1 MGNERYNNLGN
12 NGGARGM
19 RSRNDNDTSRR
30 MADCYVDARV
40 IAKIF
45 NVRTFAFLNFMRE
58 RGYVPELDVTKRGT
72 PRYLCPARVIED
84 NRIEFQTYCKNLF
97 GRRSPLSVS
106 EERKKMVNACLSTDR
121 YEAAQ
126 FEEKLEAKESRTK
139 RVLRVSRERTE
150 VSEMPQ
156 IYELRHYADGSISLF
171 EWDGDAWVFLDGE
184 RNSLLK
190 DQFLNRVAKE
200 CAIML

>member
-19 RSRNDNDTSRR
+19 CSRNDNDTSRR
-30 MADCYVDARV
+30 LADRYVDARV

-58 RGYVPELDVTKRGT
+58 RGYVPKLDVTKKGT
-72 PRYLCPARVIED
+72 PRYLCPAHVIED
-84 NRIEFQTYCKNLF
+84 NSIEFHTYCKNLF
-97 GRRSPLSVS
+97 DRRSPLSVS

-126 FEEKLEAKESRTK
+126 FEEKLAAKESRTK

-150 VSEMPQ
+150 GSEMPQ
-156 IYELRHYADGSISLF
+156 IYELRHYANGSVSLF
-171 EWDGDAWVFLDGE
+171 GWDGDAWVFLDGE
-184 RNSLLK
+184 RNPLLK

>member
-1 MGNERYNNLGN
+1 
-12 NGGARGM
+12 M

-30 MADCYVDARV
+30 MVDRYVDARV

-45 NVRTFAFLNFMRE
+45 NVRTFVFLNFMR
-58 RGYVPELDVTKRGT
+58 RLGYVPKLDVTKKGA
-72 PRYLCPARVIED
+72 PRYLCPAHVIED
-84 NRIEFQTYCKNLF
+84 NSIEFHTYCKNLF
-97 GRRSPLSVS
+97 GRRSPMSVS

-126 FEEKLEAKESRTK
+126 FEEKLAAKESRTK
-139 RVLRVSRERTE
+139 RVLRVSRGKAEG
-150 VSEMPQ
+150 SEMPQ
-156 IYELRHYADGSISLF
+156 IYELRHYANGSVSLF
-171 EWDGDAWVFLDGE
+171 GWDGDAWVFLDGE

-190 DQFLNRVAKE
+190 DPFLNKVAKE

>member
-1 MGNERYNNLGN
+1 MGNEINHNFDISRRSGWNNCGGGLRP
-12 NGGARGM
+12 NGGIPDR
-19 RSRNDNDTSRR
+19 
-30 MADCYVDARV
+30 CVDARV

-45 NVRTFAFLNFMRE
+45 NVRTFVFLNFMRE
-58 RGYVPELDVTKRGT
+58 RGYVPKLDVTKKGT
-72 PRYLCPARVIED
+72 PRYLCPAHVIED
-84 NRIEFQTYCKNLF
+84 NRIEFHTYCKNLF

-126 FEEKLEAKESRTK
+126 FEEKLAAKESRTK

-150 VSEMPQ
+150 GSEMPR

-171 EWDGDAWVFLDGE
+171 GWDGDAWVFLDGE
-184 RNSLLK
+184 RNPGLK

>member
-12 NGGARGM
+12 SGGARGM
-19 RSRNDNDTSRR
+19 CSRNDNDTGRR
-30 MADCYVDARV
+30 MADRYVDARA

-58 RGYVPELDVTKRGT
+58 RGYVPKLDVTKRGT
-72 PRYLCPARVIED
+72 PRYLCPAHVIED

-97 GRRSPLSVS
+97 GRRSPMSVS

-126 FEEKLEAKESRTK
+126 FEEKLAAKESRTK
-139 RVLRVSRERTE
+139 RVLRVSREGTE
-150 VSEMPQ
+150 GSEMPQ

-171 EWDGDAWVFLDGE
+171 GWDGDAWVFLDGE

-190 DQFLNRVAKE
+190 DEFLNRVAKE

>member
-1 MGNERYNNLGN
+1 MDNEINHNFDSTCRS
-12 NGGARGM
+12 RGM
-19 RSRNDNDTSRR
+19 RSRSDNDTSHR
-30 MADCYVDARV
+30 MADRCVDART
-40 IAKIF
+40 IARIF
-45 NVRTFAFLNFMRE
+45 NVRTFVFLNFVRE
-58 RGYVPELDVTKRGT
+58 RGYVPKLDIRKKGT
-72 PRYLCPARVIED
+72 PRYLCPAHVIED
-84 NRIEFQTYCKNLF
+84 NSIEFHTYCKNLF

-126 FEEKLEAKESRTK
+126 FEEKLAAKESRTK

-150 VSEMPQ
+150 GSEMPQ
-156 IYELRHYADGSISLF
+156 IYELRYYADGSISLF
-171 EWDGDAWVFLDGE
+171 GWDGDAWVFLDGE

-190 DQFLNRVAKE
+190 DEFLNRVAKE

>member
-1 MGNERYNNLGN
+1 
-12 NGGARGM
+12 M
-19 RSRNDNDTSRR
+19 RSRNDNDTSRSS
-30 MADCYVDARV
+30 ADRYVDARV

-58 RGYVPELDVTKRGT
+58 RGYVPKLDVMKKGT
-72 PRYLCPARVIED
+72 PRYLCPAHVIED
-84 NRIEFQTYCKNLF
+84 NSVEFHTYCKNLF

-106 EERKKMVNACLSTDR
+106 GERKKMVNACLSTDR

-126 FEEKLEAKESRTK
+126 FEEKIAAKESRTK

-150 VSEMPQ
+150 GSEMPR

-171 EWDGDAWVFLDGE
+171 GWDGDAWVFLDGE
-184 RNSLLK
+184 RNPRLK
-190 DQFLNRVAKE
+190 DQFLNKVAKE

>member
-1 MGNERYNNLGN
+1 MGNEINHNFDSTCHS
-12 NGGARGM
+12 RGM
-19 RSRNDNDTSRR
+19 RSRNDNDNSCR
-30 MADCYVDARV
+30 MADCYVDARA

-45 NVRTFAFLNFMRE
+45 NVRAFVFLNFMRE
-58 RGYVPELDVTKRGT
+58 CGYVPKLDTRKGGT

-84 NRIEFQTYCKNLF
+84 NRIEFQTYCRNLF

-126 FEEKLEAKESRTK
+126 FEEKLAAKESRTK
-139 RVLRVSRERTE
+139 RVLRVSREKTE
-150 VSEMPQ
+150 GSEMPQ

-171 EWDGDAWVFLDGE
+171 GWDGDAWVFLDGE
-184 RNSLLK
+184 RNPLLK
-190 DQFLNRVAKE
+190 DGFLNRVAKE

>member
-1 MGNERYNNLGN
+1 MGNEINHNFGN
-12 NGGARGM
+12 NGDARGM

-30 MADCYVDARV
+30 MVDRYVDARV

-45 NVRTFAFLNFMRE
+45 NVRTFVFLNFMRE
-58 RGYVPELDVTKRGT
+58 RGYVPKLDIRKKGT
-72 PRYLCPARVIED
+72 PRYLCPAHVIED
-84 NRIEFQTYCKNLF
+84 NSIEFHAYCKRLF
-97 GRRSPLSVS
+97 GRRSPMSVS

-126 FEEKLEAKESRTK
+126 FEEKLAAKESRTK
-139 RVLRVSRERTE
+139 RVLRVSREKTE
-150 VSEMPQ
+150 GSEMPQ

-171 EWDGDAWVFLDGE
+171 GWDGDAWVFLDGE

-190 DQFLNRVAKE
+190 DEFLNRVAKE

>member
-1 MGNERYNNLGN
+1 MGNEINHNFDSTCHS
-12 NGGARGM
+12 RGM

-30 MADCYVDARV
+30 MADRYVDARV

-45 NVRTFAFLNFMRE
+45 NVRTFVFLNFMRE
-58 RGYVPELDVTKRGT
+58 RGYVPKLDIRKKGT
-72 PRYLCPARVIED
+72 PRYLCPAHVIED
-84 NRIEFQTYCKNLF
+84 NRVEFQTYCKNSF
-97 GRRSPLSVS
+97 GRRSPMSVS
-106 EERKKMVNACLSTDR
+106 EERKKMVSACLSTDR

-126 FEEKLEAKESRTK
+126 FEEKLAAKESRTK

-150 VSEMPQ
+150 GSEMPQ
-156 IYELRHYADGSISLF
+156 IYELRHYANGSISLF
-171 EWDGDAWVFLDGE
+171 GWDGDAWVFLDGE

-190 DQFLNRVAKE
+190 DEFLNRVAKE

>member
-1 MGNERYNNLGN
+1 MGNEINHNFDSTC
-12 NGGARGM
+12 
-19 RSRNDNDTSRR
+19 RSRGKSVGCTTYDNRCGVDR
-30 MADCYVDARV
+30 YVDARV

-45 NVRTFAFLNFMRE
+45 NVRTFVFLNFVRE
-58 RGYVPELDVTKRGT
+58 RGYVPKLDIRKRGT
-72 PRYLCPARVIED
+72 PRYLCPAHVIED
-84 NRIEFQTYCKNLF
+84 NSIEFHTYCKNLF

-126 FEEKLEAKESRTK
+126 FEEKLAAKESRTK
-139 RVLRVSRERTE
+139 RVLRVSREETE
-150 VSEMPQ
+150 GSEMPR
-156 IYELRHYADGSISLF
+156 IYELRHYADGSVSLF
-171 EWDGDAWVFLDGE
+171 GWDGDAWVFLDGE

-190 DQFLNRVAKE
+190 DQFLNKVAKE

>member
-19 RSRNDNDTSRR
+19 RSRNDNDTSRSS
-30 MADCYVDARV
+30 ADLYVDART
-40 IAKIF
+40 IARIF
-45 NVRTFAFLNFMRE
+45 NVRTFVFLNFMRE
-58 RGYVPELDVTKRGT
+58 RGYVPKLDLRKKGT
-72 PRYLCPARVIED
+72 PRYLCPAHVIED

-97 GRRSPLSVS
+97 DRRSPMSVS
-106 EERKKMVNACLSTDR
+106 EERKKMVSACLSTDR

-126 FEEKLEAKESRTK
+126 FEEKLAAKESRTK
-139 RVLRVSRERTE
+139 RVLRVSREKTE
-150 VSEMPQ
+150 GSEMPQ
-156 IYELRHYADGSISLF
+156 IYELRHYANGSISLF
-171 EWDGDAWVFLDGE
+171 GWDGDAWVFLDGE

>member
-1 MGNERYNNLGN
+1 MGNERYNNLCN

-19 RSRNDNDTSRR
+19 CSRNDNDTSRR
-30 MADCYVDARV
+30 MADRYVDARV
-40 IAKIF
+40 IANIF

-58 RGYVPELDVTKRGT
+58 RGYVPKLDVTKKGT
-72 PRYLCPARVIED
+72 PRYLCPAHVIED
-84 NRIEFQTYCKNLF
+84 NRIEFQRYCRNLF
-97 GRRSPLSVS
+97 GRRSPMSVS
-106 EERKKMVNACLSTDR
+106 EERKKMVSACLSTDR

-126 FEEKLEAKESRTK
+126 FEEKLAAKESRTK
-139 RVLRVSRERTE
+139 RVLRVSREKTE
-150 VSEMPQ
+150 GSEMPR
-156 IYELRHYADGSISLF
+156 IYELRHYVNGSVSLF
-171 EWDGDAWVFLDGE
+171 GWDGDAWVFLDGE

>member
-1 MGNERYNNLGN
+1 MKNEINHNFDNCGDRRGVSVGNNLCN
-12 NGGARGM
+12 SRGSVD
-19 RSRNDNDTSRR
+19 R
-30 MADCYVDARV
+30 YVDART
-40 IAKIF
+40 IARIF
-45 NVRTFAFLNFMRE
+45 NVRTFVFLNFMRE
-58 RGYVPELDVTKRGT
+58 HGYTPKLDLRKKGT
-72 PRYLCPARVIED
+72 PRYLCPAHVIED

-97 GRRSPLSVS
+97 DRRSPLSVS

-126 FEEKLEAKESRTK
+126 FEEKLAAKESRTK

-150 VSEMPQ
+150 GSEMPQ
-156 IYELRHYADGSISLF
+156 IYELRHYTNGSVSLF
-171 EWDGDAWVFLDGE
+171 GWDGDAWVFLDGE